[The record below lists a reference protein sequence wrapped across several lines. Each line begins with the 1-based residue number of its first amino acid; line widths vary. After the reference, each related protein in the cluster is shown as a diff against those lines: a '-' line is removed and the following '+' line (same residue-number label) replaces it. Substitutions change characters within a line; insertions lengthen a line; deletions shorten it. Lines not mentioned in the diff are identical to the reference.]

1 MRIAIRKELNGLI
14 YIDKNAIKRFDEQT
28 LKQSP
33 YNFNFVEVDKEDC
46 EACDFNDDL
55 SFNIEKYNKRK
66 ENNKFDDLRRRR
78 EAECFPIINRG
89 QWWYD
94 TLTEKQKVELK
105 EWYSAWLNV
114 TDTLIIPNKP
124 NWI

>member
-1 MRIAIRKELNGLI
+1 MKIAIRKELNGLI
-14 YIDKNAIKRFDEQT
+14 YIDKNAISRFDEQT
-28 LKQSP
+28 LRQPP

-55 SFNIEKYNKRK
+55 SFNIEKYKKRK

-78 EAECFPIINRG
+78 EVECFPIVNRG
-89 QWWYD
+89 QLWYD
-94 TLTEKQKVELK
+94 TLNEEQKAELK
-105 EWYSAWLNV
+105 EWYIAWLDV

-124 NWI
+124 NWL

>member
-14 YIDKNAIKRFDEQT
+14 YIDRNAIKRFDEQT
-28 LKQSP
+28 LTQSP

-66 ENNKFDDLRRRR
+66 ENNKFDELRRRR
-78 EAECFPIINRG
+78 EVECFSIINRG
-89 QWWYD
+89 QLWYN
-94 TLTEKQKVELK
+94 TLTEEQMVELK
-105 EWYSAWLNV
+105 EWYIAWLNV

-124 NWI
+124 NWL